1 MDRNPT
7 PLPSLPP
14 ANLWVIM
21 FNHQLLGWGGGGGG
35 GAALWDPRGDARVNK
50 DNPPGG
56 ATGPSLASCPWKLQT
71 SSPSRA
77 GAGTSRG
84 GKAQDGWLRSWRES
98 WGLSP
103 APPHRWVALLLG
115 VIGKERAPPGSPH
128 GSASCAGL
136 GLTSEGHSPPPSSW
150 RPFLTSAAPPLPL
163 GALAA
168 AGASH
173 CWGDQA
179 PEGPVLG
186 ACAPHTPPSR
196 SVSPTVQMRRLRAE
210 GRPGP
215 RRSHSQGCRQ
225 APGHTGRRASP
236 SGCRE
241 PCAVKPLLRSTNKA
255 GPS

>member
-150 RPFLTSAAPPLPL
+150 RPFLTSAAPPSLSVPSPQP
-163 GALAA
+163 GPPTAGVTRPPRGPSWAPAL
-168 AGASH
+168 
-173 CWGDQA
+173 
-179 PEGPVLG
+179 
-186 ACAPHTPPSR
+186 HTPHPPAPSA
-196 SVSPTVQMRRLRAE
+196 PQ
-210 GRPGP
+210 
-215 RRSHSQGCRQ
+215 CR
-225 APGHTGRRASP
+225 
-236 SGCRE
+236 
-241 PCAVKPLLRSTNKA
+241 
-255 GPS
+255 